1 MDLWP
6 DPKDANV
13 LDGGYPPIRER
24 WHLSIQGTCVRVQRF
39 RSYSQCKLPK
49 GRGKITSLSGNSRMR
64 MLRFINRVD
73 WPNVGL
79 CNFITLTYPDEID
92 HRDYVHRTRDRSV
105 FVRHLENKK
114 ECLFAAIWRTEW
126 KRRQSGSRQGTL
138 MPHIHMLT
146 IGAPA
151 IRPHEVRKGWRSAIG
166 REEGPLATDVK
177 TLPHGQGAARYLA
190 KYVSK
195 SEALDIPAYLNSGIS
210 FGRHWGINRVNMIPM
225 AEKIYDDS
233 PEDQVMRRVKDVAAD
248 RLKGYDVDLSG
259 GFTLFGEEIV
269 DRVTLALQR
278 NEFCTAG
285 DRSVLMRRSRW
296 IQNELVLTEL

>member
-1 MDLWP
+1 MP
-6 DPKDANV
+6 AIRSAKDANV
-13 LDGGYPPIRER
+13 LDGGYPPVRER
-24 WHLSIQGTCVRVQRF
+24 WHLTVQGTCVRAQLIK
-39 RSYSQCKLPK
+39 SYTQCKPPK
-49 GRGKITSLSGNSRMR
+49 SRRKITILSGNSRMR

-92 HRDYVHRTRDRSV
+92 HRDYHRRTQDRYV

-114 ECLFAAIWRTEW
+114 ECLFAVIWRTEW
-126 KRRQSGSRQGTL
+126 KPRKSGARVGTL
-138 MPHIHMLT
+138 FPHIHMLT
-146 IGAPA
+146 IGSPA
-151 IRPHEVRKGWRSAIG
+151 IRPQDVRKGWRSAIG

-177 TLPHGQGAARYLA
+177 TLLNGGDAARYLA

-195 SEALDIPAYLNSGIS
+195 QEALDIPSYVNSGIQ
-210 FGRHWGINRVNMIPM
+210 FGRHWGLNRVNMIPM
-225 AEKIYDDS
+225 AEVAYQDT
-233 PEDQVMRRVKDVAAD
+233 PEDKIMRRVKEVAAD

-259 GFTLFGEEIV
+259 GFTLFGQDIV

-285 DRSVLMRRSRW
+285 DESLLIRRSRW
-296 IQNELVLTEL
+296 LQGELVLTEL